1 MKRTL
6 LFAFLFLTFLSC
18 FSQAI
23 EETPMSWQLSLR
35 SNVDVI
41 ELPPLDLEEIIQQD
55 IINDLDKSLPWR
67 YGIPRTVELDM
78 NQGGEWTEIPNI
90 GRIWRAAI
98 KSPDAINLSVNF
110 NNFYIPD
117 GATLHLYNEDRTDIS
132 KTYSSAQNRQNNKV
146 ASWYIESELIWI
158 EYFVPDY
165 VTADAHLE
173 IGSIIHGYR
182 LGRIRQFVEKYAWF
196 K

>member
-78 NQGGEWTEIPNI
+78 NQGGEWTEIPNVLKPPM
-90 GRIWRAAI
+90 RHP
-98 KSPDAINLSVNF
+98 SEHQ
-110 NNFYIPD
+110 YIQSHYCLD
-117 GATLHLYNEDRTDIS
+117 N
-132 KTYSSAQNRQNNKV
+132 
-146 ASWYIESELIWI
+146 
-158 EYFVPDY
+158 
-165 VTADAHLE
+165 
-173 IGSIIHGYR
+173 GSY
-182 LGRIRQFVEKYAWF
+182 
-196 K
+196 